1 MGKGK
6 EESRVRSEGA
16 SPRVVTAARCAA
28 RAVDRVAALSARP
41 FRQGQKATAVT
52 TAALVCCIRL
62 AVGDNVFPPQSRP
75 RRPHT
80 NVGRRR
86 RERPAGQRDERVARR
101 RADRRRQRM
110 CRRRRRAANNGC
122 AHGSEKG
129 ERVTNHLADKGEAS
143 APARFSRESSLARPP
158 LCCRPAGAARVL
170 GRLGERS
177 LGWMERCSACTCR
190 PKDGEKVARS
200 NAWAR
205 DRCRWPPGLQRF
217 RLKARRQAMLGSR
230 RVGVLLAQQSSLLLP
245 LKPSS
250 PWPWLASSAGISGSI
265 STSRSTRYTL

>member
-28 RAVDRVAALSARP
+28 RAVDRVAALSARR

-129 ERVTNHLADKGEAS
+129 ERVTNHLADLGEAS
-143 APARFSRESSLARPP
+143 APRDFRANPRWPGRRPAAGRRAPRGFWDGWESDLWDGWSGAPRARAVQRTAKKSRVQTLGREIGVDGHQDYNASGSNRGVKRCWAVAAPACCSRSSP
-158 LCCRPAGAARVL
+158 LCF
-170 GRLGERS
+170 
-177 LGWMERCSACTCR
+177 
-190 PKDGEKVARS
+190 
-200 NAWAR
+200 
-205 DRCRWPPGLQRF
+205 F
-217 RLKARRQAMLGSR
+217 R
-230 RVGVLLAQQSSLLLP
+230 
-245 LKPSS
+245 
-250 PWPWLASSAGISGSI
+250 
-265 STSRSTRYTL
+265 